1 MKRTDLFSP
10 VPRERELPHGEFPYS
25 IEEKSYLPE
34 PDALPSVT
42 FASVLASRESR
53 RSFKPLSPDDLN
65 SLLHY
70 SARALV
76 VASPN
81 QSPRWQHRPTPSA
94 GGRHPVDL
102 LVIQPQDSSP
112 TVRLYQPEP
121 HALAKLKVAN
131 TQSLEKLC
139 KLVNEVVS
147 QEEATILWFGAQFD
161 RTLSKYENGE
171 SLVWRDV
178 GALLGT
184 ISFVAECLGLNSCA
198 LGITGEPFISELLA
212 SNGKVIGVG
221 GLLVGRRS
229 ALNIT
234 NLTLSRT

>member
-10 VPRERELPHGEFPYS
+10 VPRGRELPYADFSYS

-34 PDALPSVT
+34 PDPLPSVT

-53 RSFKPLSPDDLN
+53 RCFKPLSLNDLN
-65 SLLHY
+65 CLLHY

-76 VASPN
+76 VASPK

-102 LVIQPQDSSP
+102 LVIHLQDSSP
-112 TVRLYQPEP
+112 IVHLYQPEP

-131 TQSLEKLC
+131 TSLEKLC

-178 GALLGT
+178 GALLAT
-184 ISFVAECLGLNSCA
+184 ISLVAECLGLNSCG

-212 SNGKVIGVG
+212 SNGQVIGVG
-221 GLLVGRRS
+221 GLLVGRR
-229 ALNIT
+229 
-234 NLTLSRT
+234 